1 MSNSEDFIDIR
12 IARCAR
18 SLEACKTPIGGEW
31 EAPFSFVFSASPGE
45 EWLEICKEYLRR
57 ARTNPGFCK
66 LAMGELLADRLN
78 FFCHPNQLQ
87 EYADKMKEIVAATN
101 RERRKLWANNGE
113 HQARRREFEALIE
126 FTLATLRL

>member
-1 MSNSEDFIDIR
+1 MSNSEDFIEIK

-57 ARTNPGFCK
+57 ASSNRGFEK
-66 LAMGELLADRLN
+66 LATGELRDDRLI

-87 EYADKMKEIVAATN
+87 RYADKMKEIVAVTN
-101 RERRKLWANNGE
+101 REMRQLWAENGE

-126 FTLATLRL
+126 FTLETVRL

>member
-1 MSNSEDFIDIR
+1 MSDSEDFIDIK

-31 EAPFSFVFSASPGE
+31 EAPFSFVFSFSPGE

-57 ARTNPGFCK
+57 ASANPGFCK
-66 LAMGELLADRLN
+66 LAMGELLTDRLN

-87 EYADKMKEIVAATN
+87 QYADNMKEIVAATN
-101 RERRKLWANNGE
+101 RERR
-113 HQARRREFEALIE
+113 
-126 FTLATLRL
+126 

>member
-1 MSNSEDFIDIR
+1 MNNSDDFIDIK

-45 EWLEICKEYLRR
+45 EWLEICKEYLGR
-57 ARTNPGFCK
+57 ARTNPCFSK
-66 LAMGELLADRLN
+66 LAMGQLRDDRLN

-87 EYADKMKEIVAATN
+87 QHADKMKEIVAATN
-101 RERRKLWANNGE
+101 QEMRKLWAENGE

-126 FTLATLRL
+126 FTIETLRL